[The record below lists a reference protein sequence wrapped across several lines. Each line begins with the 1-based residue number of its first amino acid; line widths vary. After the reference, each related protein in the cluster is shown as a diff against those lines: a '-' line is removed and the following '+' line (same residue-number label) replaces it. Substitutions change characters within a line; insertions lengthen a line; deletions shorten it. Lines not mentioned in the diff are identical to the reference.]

1 MTWSPVI
8 FELHDSFINADS
20 TGCATQRNRQVPPDE
35 NNFSR
40 AHHSLLRRLRPV
52 KYETR
57 AAEFPLSFPSHAF
70 RFDLKYS
77 INSTFEPVT
86 RIFILRRTY
95 SKLREK
101 NISQPGNYIF
111 QDHGLVHVERTS
123 IGVG

>member
-1 MTWSPVI
+1 MNT
-8 FELHDSFINADS
+8 DSI
-20 TGCATQRNRQVPPDE
+20 GCETQLNRKVPPDE

-40 AHHSLLRRLRPV
+40 ARLSLLRRLRPV

-57 AAEFPLSFPSHAF
+57 AAEFPLSFPSHTF

-77 INSTFEPVT
+77 INSPFEPVT

-95 SKLREK
+95 SKLREE
-101 NISQPGNYIF
+101 NVSQPGNYIF
-111 QDHGLVHVERTS
+111 QDHGLVHVARTS

>member
-20 TGCATQRNRQVPPDE
+20 TGCETQLNRKVPPDE

-40 AHHSLLRRLRPV
+40 AHLSLLRRLRPV

-77 INSTFEPVT
+77 INSPFELVT

-95 SKLREK
+95 SNLERKMSANREI
-101 NISQPGNYIF
+101 ISFKTMGWFTAQG
-111 QDHGLVHVERTS
+111 QA
-123 IGVG
+123 